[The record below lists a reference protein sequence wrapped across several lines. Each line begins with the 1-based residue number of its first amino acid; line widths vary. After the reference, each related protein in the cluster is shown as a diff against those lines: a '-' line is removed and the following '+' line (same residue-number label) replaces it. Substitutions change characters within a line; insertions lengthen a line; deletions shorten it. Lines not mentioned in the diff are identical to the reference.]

1 MDAFTS
7 EFVSHT
13 ELDFLNKNGTMT
25 YMSFS
30 AQSLLYKAQDQV
42 LQHLLALGNMP
53 LAQAKLCGG
62 TALARFWLD
71 HRISYDLDFF
81 LPEGFRA
88 GELAR
93 AFKQGGIQIEVVD
106 LVDDLKK
113 ANQLHGYIQLDG
125 VESIKVSFIED
136 AYFTVYPGIKKSLG
150 GQKIVTESIDGLYH
164 RKLRTVAG
172 GASEGEVVI
181 GGRQTA
187 RNLFDLYVLSKAHAP
202 LLAFIQTVPYH
213 FPLDAFCNGL
223 VSMPWFDL
231 AEELAQIQAAEKW
244 AEARSIETVQA
255 HLLKDIGCTPLDD
268 LDTPPWGEEGKP

>member
-1 MDAFTS
+1 
-7 EFVSHT
+7 
-13 ELDFLNKNGTMT
+13 MT
-25 YMSFS
+25 YMSLF
-30 AQSLLYKAQDQV
+30 AKTSLYAAQDTV
-42 LQHLLALGNMP
+42 LKQLLALNHKP

-93 AFKQGGIQIEVVD
+93 ALKQGGMKLEVLD

-113 ANQLHGYIQLDG
+113 ANQLHGYVQLEG
-125 VESIKVSFIED
+125 AQSIKVSFIED
-136 AYFTVYPGIKKSLG
+136 AYYSVYPVVRKSLS
-150 GQKIVTESIDGLYH
+150 GQKISTESVDGIYH

-172 GASEGEVVI
+172 SASEGEAVI

-187 RNLFDLYVLSKAHAP
+187 RDLFDLYVLSKAHVP
-202 LLAFIQTVPYH
+202 ILPFIKSLPYH

-231 AEELAQIQAAEKW
+231 AEELAQIQAHEKW
-244 AEARSIETVQA
+244 SEAQKIETVQA
-255 HLLKDIGCTPLDD
+255 HLLQEIGCTPLGDFD
-268 LDTPPWGEEGKP
+268 APPWEMDGKP

>member
-1 MDAFTS
+1 
-7 EFVSHT
+7 
-13 ELDFLNKNGTMT
+13 MT
-25 YMSFS
+25 YMSLTS
-30 AQSLLYKAQDQV
+30 KTELYKAQDAV
-42 LQHLLALGNMP
+42 LKRLFALDNQS

-93 AFKQGGIQIEVVD
+93 ALKKGGIQFEVVD

-113 ANQLHGYIQLDG
+113 ANQLHGYVALDG
-125 VESIKVSFIED
+125 ADGIKVSFVED
-136 AYFTVYPGIKKSLG
+136 AYFTVYPSVKKSWN
-150 GQKIVTESIDGLYH
+150 GQKIATESIDGLYH

-172 GASEGEVVI
+172 SASEGDAVI
-181 GGRQTA
+181 GGPQTA
-187 RNLFDLYVLSKAHAP
+187 RDLFDLYVLSKVHMP
-202 LLAFIQTVPYH
+202 LLTFIKTVPYH

-231 AEELAQIQAAEKW
+231 AEELSQIQASEKW
-244 AEARSIETVQA
+244 HEATSIETVQA
-255 HLLKDIGCTPLDD
+255 HLLQEIGCTPLDD
-268 LDTPPWGEEGKP
+268 LDTPPWDAEDKP

>member
-1 MDAFTS
+1 MR
-7 EFVSHT
+7 
-13 ELDFLNKNGTMT
+13 
-25 YMSFS
+25 
-30 AQSLLYKAQDQV
+30 LYATQDRV
-42 LQHLLALGNMP
+42 
-53 LAQAKLCGG
+53 LAQLFAMHDAQFAHAKLCGG

-93 AFKQGGIQIEVVD
+93 ACKQAGLNLDVID

-113 ANQLHGYIQLDG
+113 ANQLHVYMQPEGMD
-125 VESIKVSFIED
+125 SIKVSFLED
-136 AYFTVYPGIKKSLG
+136 AYYTVYPPMNKALGDQEVLTECVDGI
-150 GQKIVTESIDGLYH
+150 YH

-172 GASEGEVVI
+172 HASEGDAVI

-187 RNLFDLYVLSKAHAP
+187 RDIFDLHVLSKAHLP
-202 LLAFIQTVPYH
+202 ILPFIERLPYH

-231 AEELAQIQAAEKW
+231 ADELAQIQASERW
-244 AEARSIETVQA
+244 IEAKRVEIVQA
-255 HLLKDIGCTPLDD
+255 HLLQEIGCMPLFDGDD
-268 LDTPPWGEEGKP
+268 YSPPWQTNSKP